1 MKEFVTAV
9 EEVLTED
16 ENEARI
22 KTLMD
27 EGKTREEAQ
36 AEIEGFVPFKLV
48 EKDDSGKVVRE
59 RELHAFQPT
68 EGQLIF
74 MLASLGRGQTQD
86 QRFASI
92 INIMLS
98 SLRDEDAEYLESRLL
113 TRGRNRLPAERIE
126 EIFEWLI
133 EEWFGGKVT
142 LPPSG
147 SAKSQPSAGKKSP
160 PPTT

>member
-1 MKEFVTAV
+1 MKEFITAV

-16 ENEARI
+16 ENEAKI
-22 KTLMD
+22 KALMD
-27 EGKTREEAQ
+27 AGKTREEAE
-36 AEIEGFVPFKLV
+36 AEVEGFVPFKV
-48 EKDDSGKVVRE
+48 DG

-98 SLRDEDAEYLESRLL
+98 TLRDEDAEYLEARLL
-113 TRGRNRLPAERIE
+113 ERNPRKRLPSAKVE
-126 EIFEWLI
+126 EIFEYLV
-133 EEWFGGKVT
+133 EQWFGGKVT
-142 LPPSG
+142 VPSSD
-147 SAKSQPSAGKKSP
+147 SAKSQQTDGLKSSA
-160 PPTT
+160 PTT